1 MNSDH
6 GSPGKGDKPRTKFDA
21 NWAEKFS
28 FITWPVGRDA
38 AFITKGNRRVKVY
51 AQIPNAP

>member
-21 NWAEKFS
+21 NWAERFS